1 MNMKNL
7 PGWTSSNFLSFG
19 FLFAFLFIYYLLG
32 WFMVGTS
39 LIVCCISMNL
49 YFASF
54 LFLKYEA
61 LYLVFI
67 CSGSCQVS
75 RDFIYGSIVCYKAI
89 RIKWIDC
96 PWSDNIL
103 TTC

>member
-49 YFASF
+49 YFAAQNS
-54 LFLKYEA
+54 LPIGVILGVYMLGELSSIKG
-61 LYLVFI
+61 LYL
-67 CSGSCQVS
+67 
-75 RDFIYGSIVCYKAI
+75 
-89 RIKWIDC
+89 WINC
-96 PWSDNIL
+96 ML
-103 TTC
+103 